1 MKQRL
6 DAALAARGLA
16 RSRAQAA
23 DLIRRGVVR
32 VNGAT
37 LTKPSHGVTEADLL
51 EISAPPRFVS
61 RAGEKL
67 EAALAHFSLPVQGGR
82 FLDVGAS
89 TGGFTDCL
97 LQRGAAAV
105 VGVDVGHGQMDPAL
119 RRDPRVT
126 LHEGLNIRHVPPG
139 LLDPS
144 FDGAVVDVSF
154 ISLRLVLPSVM
165 PYVKPGGWLVALVKP
180 QFECGP
186 DALDARGIV
195 RDPALRQQA
204 LDRVLREIQAAGWQL
219 LGSLPSPLPGGDGNQ
234 EHLAVARS
242 HER

>member
-6 DAALAARGLA
+6 DAVLAARGLA

-23 DLIRRGVVR
+23 DLIRRGAVR
-32 VNGAT
+32 VNGLP
-37 LTKPSHGVTEADLL
+37 LTKPSHGVADADLL
-51 EISAPPRFVS
+51 EVSTPPRFVS

-67 EAALAHFSLPVQGGR
+67 DAALAHFSLSVRGGR

-97 LQRGAAAV
+97 LQRGAGAV
-105 VGVDVGHGQMDPAL
+105 VAVDVGHGQLDPTL
-119 RRDPRVT
+119 RADPRVT
-126 LHEGLNIRHVPPG
+126 LHEGLNIRSVSPG
-139 LLDPS
+139 QLGAP

-154 ISLRLVLPSVM
+154 ISLRLVLPHVLSC
-165 PYVKPGGWLVALVKP
+165 VKPGGWLVALVKP

-186 DALDARGIV
+186 AALDARGIV
-195 RDPALRQQA
+195 RDPALRQAA
-204 LDRVLREIQAAGWQL
+204 LDRVLQEIEAAGWKP

-234 EHLAVARS
+234 EALVGGMKD
-242 HER
+242 EG